1 MAIQSVGQLGFAD
14 YYDGDLPGAQKKVA
28 EALIGVHR
36 NHGYRGASLFLSTT
50 AQGMVL
56 QGVNDQALIYADR
69 AIALA
74 NATPDAGCPVIAEEA
89 RLLAIVKMGRI
100 AAAQDELKKV
110 LGRPDV
116 QDSRG
121 QRAEF
126 ERTAARLA
134 QMQGDIPAAIT

>member
-1 MAIQSVGQLGFAD
+1 LDRGQQIGAKPWERKVAIQSVGQLGFAD

-36 NHGYRGASLFLSTT
+36 NHGYRGTSLFLSTT

-89 RLLAIVKMGRI
+89 RLLAIVRW
-100 AAAQDELKKV
+100 DELP
-110 LGRPDV
+110 RH
-116 QDSRG
+116 R
-121 QRAEF
+121 
-126 ERTAARLA
+126 
-134 QMQGDIPAAIT
+134 MN

>member
-1 MAIQSVGQLGFAD
+1 
-14 YYDGDLPGAQKKVA
+14 
-28 EALIGVHR
+28 
-36 NHGYRGASLFLSTT
+36 
-50 AQGMVL
+50 MVL

-116 QDSRG
+116 QDSRR
-121 QRAEF
+121 QMAEF